1 MELFSEKN
9 PRLKRK
15 TITFVVN
22 RKKKHG
28 SFTGVEKKRKC
39 KSGKSKTY

>member
-1 MELFSEKN
+1 MELFSEKK
-9 PRLKRK
+9 PRLKQK
-15 TITFVVN
+15 TNTFVVN

-28 SFTGVEKKRKC
+28 RFTGVERKRKR